1 MLKITQ
7 LALEQN
13 TNMWMFT
20 QLVVL
25 TRWRNNKQEATRK
38 SWVKISQWESD
49 QGTFSS
55 ARTADIYQTS
65 SHISVCYRYVFVN
78 YCHTVTMF
86 RSILSAQ
93 FNLDTRFDLHRAVT
107 GNGVINNCH
116 FNFQTK
122 HFKDHK
128 IIFLLYILDSQWT
141 IRHLT
146 KFKTL
151 AVHSGKENCNIC
163 SS

>member
-1 MLKITQ
+1 MFCCNTLYSSSVSQSTFVFMLKITQ
-7 LALEQN
+7 VGFGAEN
-13 TNMWMFT
+13 MRIFGATNMWMFI

-25 TRWRNNKQEATRK
+25 TKWREATRK
-38 SWVKISQWESD
+38 TWVKISQWESD

-65 SHISVCYRYVFVN
+65 SHILVCYRYVFVN

-128 IIFLLYILDSQWT
+128 IIFLLYIL
-141 IRHLT
+141 
-146 KFKTL
+146 
-151 AVHSGKENCNIC
+151 
-163 SS
+163 